1 MPVLASVTL
10 IAGAAAVPSTSERPF
25 VPSRIKLIIVS
36 FQTTAQREPLET
48 VTVMPELIVM
58 GPEDIALFVAAIV

>member
-1 MPVLASVTL
+1 M
-10 IAGAAAVPSTSERPF
+10 F
-25 VPSRIKLIIVS
+25 VS